1 MNLLKLSLHGRFSFL
16 YHSIVEG
23 NPKFTIPSQIVVTRR
38 QFIYTFTSNRN
49 RSCLPGNIER
59 IFNLEKTIIECDN
72 VSFHYEHS
80 TVLEDISLEVKEGE
94 FWALIGPNG
103 SGKSTLI
110 NIILGLLKPDQG
122 NIKLFG
128 QNIDS
133 FKQRERIGYVS
144 QKSNSF
150 NSGFPATVLEV
161 VKSGLARKI
170 GLFKSFTKH
179 DEQKAMDALHVVKMD
194 DFANKNIGELS
205 GGQQQRVFIAR
216 ALVGE
221 PDLLIMDEPT
231 VGIDQKN
238 VASFYS
244 MLNALNREHG
254 IAILL
259 VTHEVDLVT
268 ELATH
273 VACLNRSIHFH
284 GNRSDYKKMNDADIS
299 AWYGHPVRR
308 VHQDEKEGQR

>member
-1 MNLLKLSLHGRFSFL
+1 M
-16 YHSIVEG
+16 
-23 NPKFTIPSQIVVTRR
+23 T
-38 QFIYTFTSNRN
+38 
-49 RSCLPGNIER
+49 
-59 IFNLEKTIIECDN
+59 KTIIECNDVN
-72 VSFHYEHS
+72 FRYEHS

-110 NIILGLLKPDQG
+110 NIILGTLKTDQG
-122 NIKLFG
+122 TVKLFD
-128 QNIDS
+128 QNVNS

-161 VKSGLARKI
+161 VKSGLTRKV
-170 GLFKSFTKH
+170 GLFKSFSKH
-179 DEQKAMDALHVVKMD
+179 DEQKALDALRIVKME
-194 DFANKNIGELS
+194 DFASHNIGELS

-244 MLNALNREHG
+244 MLNELNREHG

-259 VTHEVDLVT
+259 VTHEIDLVT

-273 VACLNRSIHFH
+273 VACLNRSLHFH
-284 GNRSDYKKMNDADIS
+284 GVQSEYKKMNDTDIS
-299 AWYGHPVRR
+299 LWYGHPVRR
-308 VHQDEKEGQR
+308 VHQEQKGV